1 MRKTTQQLFAFRLEW
16 HACSYLNTTLTD
28 RTRNKRNK
36 KRAEREGENEREE
49 RESERERERKRERKK
64 GRERKKEIVLEPHG
78 GQFGLL
84 ISLAILSIELVHL
97 YNSTVRLAQVQCR

>member
-1 MRKTTQQLFAFRLEW
+1 MRKTTQQLFAFRLER

-64 GRERKKEIVLEPHG
+64 GREERKKLCLNPMAD
-78 GQFGLL
+78 
-84 ISLAILSIELVHL
+84 SLG
-97 YNSTVRLAQVQCR
+97 Y